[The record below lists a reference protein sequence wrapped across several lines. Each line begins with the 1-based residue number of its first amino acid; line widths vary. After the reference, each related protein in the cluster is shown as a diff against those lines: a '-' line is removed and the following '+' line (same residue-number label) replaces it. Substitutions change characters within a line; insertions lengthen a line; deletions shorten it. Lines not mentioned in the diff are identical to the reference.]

1 MASAWLCTLDLA
13 SATPPHSRRP
23 AQTTRNEPF
32 KQLFYAVVGRGL
44 VAAGI
49 WSTTMRAKDLAN
61 AATWGRRMRQREHRR
76 ISVAHI
82 DGLFPT
88 TSCRLVSNLKQAER
102 FLAGLQLRTSQDRL
116 TAARICLNAPISIS
130 SNSFRATLRLLL
142 CHEGHLLSL
151 QRTCKL
157 QDRLCAQLMLGYH
170 GPFAPLARAV
180 FFLDDVYTVR
190 RD

>member
-1 MASAWLCTLDLA
+1 
-13 SATPPHSRRP
+13 
-23 AQTTRNEPF
+23 
-32 KQLFYAVVGRGL
+32 
-44 VAAGI
+44 
-49 WSTTMRAKDLAN
+49 
-61 AATWGRRMRQREHRR
+61 MRQREHRR

-102 FLAGLQLRTSQDRL
+102 FLAGPQLRTSQDRL

-157 QDRLCAQLMLGYH
+157 QDRLCAQLMLGSH
-170 GPFAPLARAV
+170 GPFAPLARAA
-180 FFLDDVYTVR
+180 FFLDDVHCWEGLGFRDFVVR
-190 RD
+190 NLKLENREVRHCGCSRLEAAKPA